1 MHNETNEI
9 RKIVQE
15 EVGASVAHHFELL
28 KEWMTD
34 KFQAINERFEA
45 QDEKMDRN
53 FMELRGDIKRIDKN
67 IDDNS
72 LDILALQKEQEKIKS
87 DIKIIKKKYA

>member
-1 MHNETNEI
+1 MHNETNTIKE
-9 RKIVQE
+9 IVQK
-15 EVGASVAHHFELL
+15 EVGVSVEHHFGLM

-53 FMELRGDIKRIDKN
+53 FTELREDIKRMNKN

-72 LDILALQKEQEKIKS
+72 LDILALKTEQEKIKS